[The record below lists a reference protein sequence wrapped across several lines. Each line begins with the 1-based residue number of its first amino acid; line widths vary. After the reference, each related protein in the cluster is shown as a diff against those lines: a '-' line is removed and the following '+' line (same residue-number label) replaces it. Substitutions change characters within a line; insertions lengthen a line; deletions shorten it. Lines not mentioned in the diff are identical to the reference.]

1 MELVTPLLWKNF
13 AYQPFANILTKNY
26 RSQAVYN
33 ADGKTYFDSNSKSQY
48 TLLDNKEWMQ
58 NVRSRLYSEVF
69 KGMKGMN
76 HYIMKEFDYGRYIEH
91 VYILID
97 GIKKILDYYQVIDD
111 HNRYN
116 QWNSYLTL
124 ANQVFLKI
132 NIAESL
138 DKY

>member
-48 TLLDNKEWMQ
+48 TLKNDKYWLHD
-58 NVRSRLYSEVF
+58 VRDRLYKEVF
-69 KGMKGMN
+69 QGMKGMN

-91 VYILID
+91 VHILIS
-97 GIKKILDYYQVIDD
+97 GIKKVLDYYRVIDD

-124 ANQVFLKI
+124 ANQIFLRI